1 MFIIL
6 VDQVSYLRS
15 STKHKHIAE
24 TVIKINRGEHECV
37 YKIYCKSIRLK
48 ITNINLMLVQ
58 EAKKDPWSQ

>member
-24 TVIKINRGEHECV
+24 TVIKINLEGNMNV
-37 YKIYCKSIRLK
+37 FTKFTVSLS
-48 ITNINLMLVQ
+48 
-58 EAKKDPWSQ
+58 D